1 MYRKICCALQSCLI
15 LLALPAAAYVQ
26 NHRRCIILL
35 EQRGDIE
42 NLGRISFYLT
52 CKLHSAITE
61 QCCPILVSGAL
72 WNSFIEKRIAFE
84 QCIKQQKSLES
95 IVLSTYNNINE
106 RIAYWQDYYSNAD
119 IDGCLCKDLVVQH
132 INQEFYDCEKKT
144 KIKDEEYQL
153 LLNYTAF
160 FDPAQWHVYKNDGG
174 FFLLIP
180 QKYCVELKNIA
191 ELQTNL
197 DLLYGFKIS
206 SLQKVEHPEQAGNLF
221 FDVQALAKKSIVQNL
236 EDFFLKVSDLPDNMS
251 YAWDIVL
258 SGHGG
263 WLADE
268 TNNKDKIELD
278 ADLRIA
284 DLTLKE
290 FCSLLDFFNTSLK
303 VNSLLYSTCYGGG
316 NHSIVPFTKTYNYT
330 IICSCLTDNY
340 SHCKWDNN
348 LPGARNFLT
357 TADLSYSSSANHW
370 KLPLE
375 RAYNWNNYFEALEK
389 IDLQEGIS
397 KVNFTSILKD
407 LSCEKF
413 ENTSLL
419 RLPGAG
425 HFYPLYPPSYS
436 KISDQ
441 MLAIV
446 KKNKNVIKLH
456 DLKVLLLESLFI
468 DQEILIDNCFIQ
480 HLRIISIKPGN
491 AIHYFKK
498 ISLTKSLNLAEMFW
512 QGAGQCYEKI
522 FLIDELH
529 CPHNADIESL
539 LCLDAKNDLIF
550 KRVLIINS
558 KNQFLRIFFTL
569 DNAASMIIVSWPERE
584 AVIKEVVPLNTEAR
598 AAYEKHYTLLA
609 EKMSTTT
616 K

>member
-1 MYRKICCALQSCLI
+1 
-15 LLALPAAAYVQ
+15 V
-26 NHRRCIILL
+26 
-35 EQRGDIE
+35 
-42 NLGRISFYLT
+42 
-52 CKLHSAITE
+52 
-61 QCCPILVSGAL
+61 
-72 WNSFIEKRIAFE
+72 
-84 QCIKQQKSLES
+84 
-95 IVLSTYNNINE
+95 
-106 RIAYWQDYYSNAD
+106 
-119 IDGCLCKDLVVQH
+119 
-132 INQEFYDCEKKT
+132 
-144 KIKDEEYQL
+144 
-153 LLNYTAF
+153 
-160 FDPAQWHVYKNDGG
+160 
-174 FFLLIP
+174 
-180 QKYCVELKNIA
+180 
-191 ELQTNL
+191 
-197 DLLYGFKIS
+197 S
-206 SLQKVEHPEQAGNLF
+206 SLQKVEHPAQPGNLF
-221 FDVQALAKKSIVQNL
+221 FDVQALAQKSIVQNL
-236 EDFFLKVSDLPDNMS
+236 EDFFLKGSDLPDNMS
-251 YAWDIVL
+251 YVWDIVL

-263 WLADE
+263 WFADE
-268 TNNKDKIELD
+268 TNNKDKIELA

-290 FCSLLDFFNTSLK
+290 FCSLLDFLNTSLN

-316 NHSIVPFTKTYNYT
+316 NHSIAPFQKTYNYT

-340 SHCKWDNN
+340 SYCKWGNN
-348 LPGARNFLT
+348 LPGSRNFLT
-357 TADLSYSSSANHW
+357 TADLSYSSSGNHW
-370 KLPLE
+370 QLPLE

-389 IDLQEGIS
+389 LDLREEIS

-425 HFYPLYPPSYS
+425 HFYPLYPSSYS

-446 KKNKNVIKLH
+446 KKDKNVIKLH
-456 DLKVLLLESLFI
+456 DLKVLLLESSFI
-468 DQEILIDNCFIQ
+468 DPEIIIDNCIQ

-522 FLIDELH
+522 FLIDELL

-539 LCLDAKNDLIF
+539 LRLDAKNDLIF

-569 DNAASMIIVSWPERE
+569 NDVAFMIIVSWLERE
-584 AVIKEVVPLNTEAR
+584 AAIKEVVPLNTEAR
-598 AAYEKHYTLLA
+598 AIYEKHYALLA
-609 EKMSTTT
+609 EKMSSII